1 MIFYYIIDIDEQQSM
16 SRGLIEW
23 REMGEWDVDVIHRLQ
38 VGVPQRKEY
47 QSRIEIS
54 KLTQGDHVCNQLEE
68 TL

>member
-16 SRGLIEW
+16 SRGLIER

-38 VGVPQRKEY
+38 VRVPQRKEY
-47 QSRIEIS
+47 QSRVEIS

-68 TL
+68 TS